1 MLFAIKL
8 ATRRVDILGLVPEP
22 YGTWMEQ
29 VARNAT
35 DAFAGFLTGKRYLI
49 TDRDPRFT
57 KGFRAILEAAG
68 VEVLRT
74 PPRSPNLNAFAE
86 RFVRSIKE
94 ECLSRMIFFS
104 EAQLRTA
111 VREYVEHYHRERN
124 HQGLA
129 NCLIE
134 QPGEPANRT
143 GKVVRESRLGGLL
156 NHYRRAA

>member
-1 MLFAIKL
+1 M
-8 ATRRVDILGLVPEP
+8 
-22 YGTWMEQ
+22 
-29 VARNAT
+29 
-35 DAFAGFLTGKRYLI
+35 
-49 TDRDPRFT
+49 
-57 KGFRAILEAAG
+57 EAAG

-129 NCLIE
+129 NRLIE
-134 QPGEPANRT
+134 ATGEAGEAANA
-143 GKVVRESRLGGLL
+143 GEVVRESRLGGLL